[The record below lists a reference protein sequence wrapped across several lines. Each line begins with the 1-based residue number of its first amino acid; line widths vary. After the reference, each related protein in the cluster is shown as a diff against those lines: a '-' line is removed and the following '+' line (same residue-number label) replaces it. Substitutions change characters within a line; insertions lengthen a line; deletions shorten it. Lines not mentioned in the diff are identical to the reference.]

1 MEQQTHIAKVVF
13 GKQYEAI
20 SRRCAPQLPYQVGD
34 FVFDPESSDPDWL
47 VLNEPNREPLD
58 TTVPRQRRML
68 IVGEPSPLCHWP
80 VDYINQFGLLL
91 SPYAITGFE
100 GQWIQS
106 HPALPWIAGW
116 NRATNTVLPLCQ
128 LEALPVP
135 EKQDAVSVVVSRKV
149 VHAGHRDR
157 LQFLDKLKS
166 KLGDRLQI
174 FGRGIRE
181 VDDKLDA
188 ILPYKYHLALENT
201 IEANYWTEKLS
212 DAFLGH
218 ALPLYSGCPNIDQW
232 FSNDMMFRLD
242 LNDHGQATEQIHQ
255 LIETNAYAT
264 YASKIANARRSVIQD
279 ESLFQV
285 VARTLQHQSLNSAS
299 PAALPNQTKTETIAP
314 ISKPRLAKRFQREA
328 RRIFHQA
335 TTGVPKVA

>member
-1 MEQQTHIAKVVF
+1 MNQRTHRVKVVF

-20 SRRCAPQLPYQVGD
+20 SRRCAPEMPYQLGS
-34 FVFDPESSDPDWL
+34 FCFDSDAKDPHWL
-47 VLNEPNREPLD
+47 ILNEPNREVLH
-58 TTVPRQRRML
+58 TLVPRQRRML
-68 IVGEPSPLCHWP
+68 MVGEPSPLCHWP
-80 VDYINQFGLLL
+80 VDYINQFGMLL
-91 SPYAITGFE
+91 SPYAINGFE
-100 GQWIQS
+100 GHWIQS
-106 HPALPWIAGW
+106 HPALPWIVGW
-116 NRATNTVLPLCQ
+116 NRQSDTVLPMSD

-135 EKQDAVSVVVSRKV
+135 EKLDAVSVVVSRKV

-218 ALPLYSGCPNIDQW
+218 ALPLYSGCPNINQW
-232 FSNDMMFRLD
+232 FSDDMLVRVN
-242 LNDHGQATEQIHQ
+242 LNDHGRAAEQIQQ
-255 LIETNAYAT
+255 LLETNAYADYT
-264 YASKIANARRSVIQD
+264 SGIVAARKMVLTD
-279 ESLFQV
+279 ENLFHV
-285 VARTLQHQSLNSAS
+285 VARALQQQASTGSISIETSPTSTTL
-299 PAALPNQTKTETIAP
+299 AP
-314 ISKPRLAKRFQREA
+314 IAKPKIVQRLKREA
-328 RRIFHQA
+328 HRIFRQA
-335 TTGVPKVA
+335 TTSVPKAA